1 MQISGLRR
9 FPAGFAPVLPTVL
22 TAGFSPLTP
31 VQPPLW
37 QRRPVMRIPL
47 AICAVLLGLSAQIAT
62 AETLECQADLAGQPT
77 ALLFESDA
85 VGFRSIWEKWSP
97 LAPECP
103 SEAILLALKPEIVLE
118 GDSAFAAYCL
128 LTDPETGAYLAV
140 VKDSADRF
148 GRCKTEGR
156 VCRVFRGAKEFAG
169 AAVSGSYDVLTAP
182 ATIRTVGIAALTPT
196 IGGGTVLAAT
206 VSQLGAVASS
216 AVTLATA
223 PAVATGAVA
232 GAVVIGG
239 AVLVCGR

>member
-1 MQISGLRR
+1 
-9 FPAGFAPVLPTVL
+9 
-22 TAGFSPLTP
+22 
-31 VQPPLW
+31 
-37 QRRPVMRIPL
+37 MRILL
-47 AICAVLLGLSAQIAT
+47 AICAVPLGLSAPVAM
-62 AETLECQADLAGQPT
+62 AETLECQANLAGQPT

-85 VGFRSIWEKWSP
+85 VGFRSIWERWSP

-103 SEAILLALKPEIVLE
+103 SEAILLALKPEIVME
-118 GDSAFAAYCL
+118 GADAAAAYCL
-128 LTDPETGAYLAV
+128 LSDPETGAYLAV

-156 VCRVFRGAKEFAG
+156 VCRAFRGAKEFAG
-169 AAVSGSYDVLTAP
+169 AAMSGSYDVLTAP
-182 ATIRTVGIAALTPT
+182 DTIRSVGVAAITPT

-216 AVTLATA
+216 AVTFSTA

-239 AVLVCGR
+239 AVLICGR